1 MKFIVLILALSSLAA
16 QASFI
21 DESQIQ
27 YDKLTKG
34 EPQIT
39 QALFN
44 ERIAQLQSV
53 YTPIIRN
60 LGGKLDL
67 KGNWGNDKI
76 VAQATQMLGSWKI
89 QFSGGLARRPELS
102 ADGMTLIICHEI
114 GHHVAGFPFV
124 SGSPLGGSWA
134 AVEGQSDYY
143 STHVCARRMWEQD
156 RELNASFAAK
166 VNPAAK
172 EKCDM
177 AFTQAAD
184 QALCYRTTVGLES
197 VIQTMA
203 ALMNKPVPQYDT
215 PDTTVSRGNLENHP
229 PIQCRFDTLFQ
240 GSICA
245 SGFDDQ
251 LIPGKKTMGG
261 RDGLEAEREASV
273 NSCTTFSQF
282 ALGLR
287 PACWF
292 KQRL

>member
-1 MKFIVLILALSSLAA
+1 MKLIALVFAFTTFAA

-21 DESQIQ
+21 DDSQIQ

-39 QALFN
+39 QAIFN
-44 ERIAQLQSV
+44 ERINQLQTV
-53 YTPIIRN
+53 YAPIIKQH
-60 LGGKLDL
+60 GGKLDL

-76 VAQATQMLGSWKI
+76 VAQATQMFGSWKI

-124 SGSPLGGSWA
+124 SGSPLGGYWA

-143 STHVCARRMWEQD
+143 STQVCARRMWENE
-156 RELNASFAAK
+156 RELNSSFAAK

-172 EKCDM
+172 EKCDV
-177 AFTQAAD
+177 AFTQVDD

-203 ALMNKPVPQYDT
+203 ALMNKPVPQYAT
-215 PDTTVSRGNLENHP
+215 PDTSVSRGNMENHP

-240 GSICA
+240 GSVCA
-245 SGFDDQ
+245 AGFDDQ
-251 LIPGKKTMGG
+251 LIPGKKTSGG
-261 RDGLEAEREASV
+261 REGLEAEREAST
-273 NSCTTFSQF
+273 NSCTAFSQF